1 MKKVVDIKEIRV
13 ELLDTMGERHKHV
26 IDEDEENLDND
37 DDVYMY
43 PTDIHLDKQHAYRAA
58 VQASKTSE
66 WNRQQEHFV
75 RGKRKMGICKV
86 EN

>member
-1 MKKVVDIKEIRV
+1 
-13 ELLDTMGERHKHV
+13 MGERHKHV

-58 VQASKTSE
+58 V
-66 WNRQQEHFV
+66 
-75 RGKRKMGICKV
+75 
-86 EN
+86 